1 MTSKVKLA
9 ALWLVCAGL
18 SGPVGIF
25 LHELGHYAAAIA
37 FGFPDTTL
45 SYASINYRNGELF
58 WQTLSNGERGAAA
71 AIYPLHQAGIVA
83 ASGPAVTLA
92 LIVISLWILA
102 TSRPGNAIAAF
113 LAGLALMVGVR
124 LTMGVYYIVYAR
136 ANVPGARPF
145 FDEINIAHAFG
156 VPVDLIVWPSVALI
170 ALAWIVVIPRLTPD
184 RWIKVSAAV
193 LGPLAGVLIYDQVG
207 PFILP

>member
-9 ALWLVCAGL
+9 ALWFVCAGL

-71 AIYPLHQAGIVA
+71 VIYPLHQAGIVA
-83 ASGPAVTLA
+83 ALGPAVTA
-92 LIVISLWILA
+92 ILILGSLWVL
-102 TSRPGNAIAAF
+102 TSARAEGAIAAF
-113 LAGLALMVGVR
+113 CAGLALIAGVR
-124 LTMGVYYIVYAR
+124 VLAGVYYILEVR
-136 ANVPGARPF
+136 PNVPDAKPF
-145 FDEINIAHAFG
+145 FDEINMARAFDI
-156 VPVDLIVWPSVALI
+156 PVDWIVWPSAALVAM
-170 ALAWIVVIPRLTPD
+170 AWIVVVSRLTPD
-184 RWIKVSAAV
+184 RWIKLAAAV
-193 LGPLAGVLIYDQVG
+193 AGPVLGILIWSQVG